1 MGEPVQRQMMA
12 AGIRF
17 SWGDGKQDDNAPM
30 GMDAPAAARADTA
43 SQVVATSVAYMKSNV
58 FRMKKAG
65 FDISKYIA
73 LRRGATATYRVLA
86 LTEEAATVKETL
98 CGDLIGD
105 EVGMTGLR
113 PPRRPLRCLGLW

>member
-1 MGEPVQRQMMA
+1 MMA

-30 GMDAPAAARADTA
+30 DAPAAARAATA
-43 SQVVATSVAYMKSNV
+43 SQVVATSVADMKSKV

-73 LRRGATATYRVLA
+73 LRKDATATYRVLA

-98 CGDLIGD
+98 YGDLIGD